1 MSQKP
6 QSQNHNDKNPKDI
19 RHQLRETVEHFEH
32 FLPAQASIKDFV
44 HHNTLHGF
52 QHLPFQEA
60 VVAAEGYNGA
70 CGFLEEKQ
78 FRKFYQQGRINDT
91 DLVHVLKDDKDFV
104 LEEIFFQYQ
113 ACEITIQDLLLT
125 FLVYPFSNLTDSQLS
140 WQIEEINALESF
152 QDEVKSASRDK
163 LIKYH
168 QAESGNYQES
178 QAIHD
183 LWDACLEKLELEHFI
198 LHPEEMLDLSI
209 EQINKILKITI
220 NSDEDS
226 APGHHGVHRKMQK
239 QANIEFGT
247 LISQVGTTI
256 TLRGLLQALTGED
269 ILDEIRPL
277 MIRYVSSYLDEGM
290 AAWNQD
296 RTKGFYQRWRSNAHS
311 DLLWVFDTLPDWHD
325 TLESL
330 PDESI
335 DVVIQQ
341 LQFLDLPQERWCKYL
356 DCLVM
361 ELPGWSGMFL
371 WRQNNPGYAGL
382 HDIPV
387 EMMDYLAVR
396 LVLERLFAKRLCS
409 EQWQFDAN
417 LDMFRWY
424 FRRHRSEF
432 LVRYSLFNK
441 RLPEYLTTQA
451 QRQLERARH
460 GNVDNH
466 SWQSLGDV
474 FWTWQHTP
482 AAGGSSGFSIF
493 NHAWKLFYLAQH
505 LGMNAGMVRKL
516 TEQQIQQIFQ
526 CLDILTKNKRGF
538 IWLQAYEHH
547 YREQILNM
555 LVNNKNRGN
564 WRTRESRPE
573 AQTVFCMDEREEA
586 FRRHLEELNP
596 NIETLGAAAH
606 FNVFIDWKGADDD
619 QLTTLCP
626 VVAVPAHEIH
636 EKPAPNYL
644 GTFKNHKERYDL
656 RHKFKNLL
664 HQESHRNLLSSALL
678 IAAAAPGALLLLLGK
693 ILAPLK
699 TGQSIDKTIHDF
711 EGSLPTDIE
720 VTCKN
725 PVDNPTP
732 DNHQIGFTNQ
742 EQADRVEALLRN
754 MGLLDQFA
762 PLVVIFG
769 HGSIS
774 QNNPHL
780 AAYDC
785 GACSGRHSGPNART
799 YAVAANRPEVR
810 AILSERGIT
819 IPEDSWFLGAE
830 HNTCD
835 ESITWYDLEKVPE
848 HLQSALKKL
857 KGEIFHVSQLSAH
870 ERCRRLASAPK
881 NPSIQEAFDHIVGR
895 SYDITQ
901 ARPELGHATN
911 AVAFIGRRSL
921 TQSAFLDRRGFLISY
936 DPTTDHDGT
945 VIERLLLAN
954 GPVGAG
960 ISLEYYFSTINNDIY
975 GSGSKITH
983 NVSGWFGV
991 MDGTN
996 SDLRTGL
1003 PRQMIEIHEAMRL
1016 QVIVEAKVDMLTEIY
1031 GRQPALQELI
1041 GNGWILVC
1049 AIDPDSGEI
1058 SEFKIGQ
1065 GFVPW
1070 QGDVRQLPTV
1080 EKSIDWYDGIDYPLA
1095 PALIAQKE
1103 AC

>member
-6 QSQNHNDKNPKDI
+6 NVKTVTSKDI
-19 RHQLRETVEHFEH
+19 RTQLRETVEHFEH

-52 QHLPFQEA
+52 QHLPFAEA
-60 VVAAEGYNGA
+60 VKAAEQYNGA
-70 CGFLEEKQ
+70 SGFLEEKHFQ
-78 FRKFYQQGRINDT
+78 KFYQQGRINSA
-91 DLVHVLKDDKDFV
+91 DLTHVLTADKDFN
-104 LEEIFFQYQ
+104 LEQIFYQ
-113 ACEITIQDLLLT
+113 NQARQISIKDLLLAM
-125 FLVYPFSNLTDSQLS
+125 LIKPFKNLTDSQLT
-140 WQIEEINALESF
+140 WQLEELNAQYCF
-152 QDEVKSASRDK
+152 QDDVSHNSRQTLLKS
-163 LIKYH
+163 H
-168 QAESGNYQES
+168 QADGGEYSEPA
-178 QAIHD
+178 AISR
-183 LWDACLEKLELEHFI
+183 LWEACLEKLELEHFI
-198 LHPEEMLDLSI
+198 LHPEEMLDLSA
-209 EQINKILKITI
+209 EQINKILKMTASSEEE
-220 NSDEDS
+220 NSTQ
-226 APGHHGVHRKMQK
+226 HHGVHRKMQK
-239 QANIEFGT
+239 QAAIELGE
-247 LISQVGTTI
+247 LLAQVGKTI
-256 TLRGLLQALTGED
+256 TLRGLLIALTGED

-277 MIRYVSSYLDEGM
+277 MIRYVSSYLDQGM
-290 AAWNQD
+290 ASWHQD
-296 RTKGFYQRWRSNAHS
+296 RDKGFYQSWRTNAHN
-311 DLLWVFDTLPDWHD
+311 DLIWLFETLPDWHD

-335 DVVIQQ
+335 EVVIQE
-341 LQFLDLPQERWCKYL
+341 LQYLDLPQNRWSHYL

-371 WRQNNPGYAGL
+371 WRHNNPGYAGL
-382 HDIPV
+382 KDIPV

-396 LVLERLFAKRLCS
+396 LILERLFAKRLCA
-409 EQWQFDAN
+409 EQWQFDAS

-432 LVRYSLFNK
+432 IVRYTLFNK
-441 RLPEYLTTQA
+441 RLPEYLTSQA

-460 GNVDNH
+460 GNVETN
-466 SWQSLGDV
+466 SWQSLGDI
-474 FWTWQHTP
+474 FWTWLHTP
-482 AAGGSSGFSIF
+482 AAGGNASYSIF
-493 NHAWKLFYLAQH
+493 DHAWKLFYLAQH
-505 LGMNAGMVRKL
+505 LGMSGAMVRSL
-516 TEQQIQQIFQ
+516 STQQIDTVFSLLGQ
-526 CLDILTKNKRGF
+526 LDKDKRGF

-547 YREQILNM
+547 YREQMLNM
-555 LVNNKNRGN
+555 LVNNKNRGT
-564 WRTRESRPE
+564 WKTRSKRPE
-573 AQTVFCMDEREEA
+573 AQTVFCMDDREEA

-596 NIETLGAAAH
+596 AIETLGAAAH
-606 FNVFIDWKGADDD
+606 FNVFIDWKGVDDE
-619 QLTTLCP
+619 QSSPLCP

-644 GTFKNHKERYDL
+644 GAYTVHKARYDL
-656 RHKFKNLL
+656 RHKLKNLL
-664 HQESHRNLLSSALL
+664 HQESHRNLLSTAVLIALSAPASLMLL
-678 IAAAAPGALLLLLGK
+678 IGK
-693 ILAPLK
+693 IIFPLK
-699 TGQSIDKTIHDF
+699 TGQSIDKSIHDF
-711 EGSLPTDIE
+711 ESDIPTDL
-720 VTCKN
+720 VANCDT
-725 PVDNPTP
+725 PLDNPGP
-732 DNHQIGFTNQ
+732 ENRQIGFTDH
-742 EQADRVEALLRN
+742 EQADRVETLLRN
-754 MGLLDQFA
+754 MGLINEFA

-799 YAVAANRPEVR
+799 FAFAANRPEVR

-819 IPEDSWFLGAE
+819 IPEDSWFIGAE

-835 ESITWYDLEKVPE
+835 ESIIWYDLEKVPQT
-848 HLQSALKKL
+848 LQTNLENLKKQ
-857 KGEIFHVSQLSAH
+857 IFQASLFSAH

-881 NPSIQEAFDHIVGR
+881 KPSLQQAFDHIVGR
-895 SYDITQ
+895 SYDFTQ

-911 AVAFIGRRSL
+911 AIAFIGRRSL

-936 DPTTDHDGT
+936 DPTTDPDGT
-945 VIERLLLAN
+945 IVERLLLAN

-1016 QVIVEAKVDMLTEIY
+1016 QVVVEAKVELLTEIY
-1031 GRQPALQELI
+1031 SRQPALQELI

-1049 AIDPDSGEI
+1049 AIDPDTGDL
-1058 SEFKIGQ
+1058 SEFKIGE

-1070 QGDVRQLPTV
+1070 QGEVSQLTVV
-1080 EKSIDWYDGIDYPLA
+1080 EKSTDWYDGLEYPLA
-1095 PALIAQKE
+1095 PALIAKKGE
-1103 AC
+1103 Y